1 MEASRAAVA
10 ILERRSVA
18 RRVPQPGEP
27 LARMRVRT
35 GPQLEV
41 VDVSRGGALV
51 EGSARLLPG
60 THADVHVTTTE
71 GRSLVRSR
79 VVRAV
84 VWEVRPDVIRY
95 RTGLAFDRP
104 VPADEG

>member
-1 MEASRAAVA
+1 MEASRTAVA
-10 ILERRSVA
+10 TPERRSAA
-18 RRVPQPGEP
+18 RRVPKPGEP

-41 VDVSRGGALV
+41 VDVSTSGAQV
-51 EGSARLLPG
+51 EGTARLLPG
-60 THADVHVTTTE
+60 THADVHVTTRE

-79 VVRAV
+79 VVRAL
-84 VWEVRPDVIRY
+84 VWEVRPDGIRY

-104 VPADEG
+104 VPAGDG